1 MKVSVLQE
9 QFATALKIVSRVV
22 DARANLPVLA
32 NVLVATED
40 GQLRVA
46 ATDLKTGIQ
55 VFVGARIDESGEITL
70 PAKTLAEL
78 VSSLS
83 PERVDMTLDLGTQS
97 VRLQCGTTKTT
108 IKGIAATEYPP
119 LPALADADFTISA
132 KTLADALTNVVIC
145 AAHEDNRPILQGV
158 CFSFRQGMLELAAA
172 DGFRLALNRVAY
184 ESALA
189 DMPQQFVVPAGAVR
203 EVIRACALADDD
215 VAVTVEDTRA
225 QFAVGRVIVSSQL
238 LEGKFPDYDA
248 IVPRG
253 HDFEACLYTEDMLR
267 ACRRAEIFARDNN
280 NSTRFVLGGDAGGAF
295 MEVSATSGERGDSQ
309 TTLDVALEGRSSEV
323 SLNVRYLLDVLN
335 VIGAERIAFQGSSPS
350 DAVVIAP
357 AETRYPFWILMPMS
371 TGRN

>member
-172 DGFRLALNRVAY
+172 DGFRLAIDQIAY
-184 ESALA
+184 ESALL
-189 DMPQQFVVPAGAVR
+189 DMPPFVVPAVAVR
-203 EVIRACALADDD
+203 EVIRACAMFDGG
-215 VAVTVEDTRA
+215 VAVTIEAGSRA

-280 NSTRFVLGGDAGGAF
+280 NSTRFVLGGDVGGAF

-323 SLNVRYLLDVLN
+323 SLNVRYLLDILN
-335 VIGAERIAFQGSSPS
+335 VLGAERLAFKGSSPS
-350 DAVVIAP
+350 EAVVIAP

>member
-280 NSTRFVLGGDAGGAF
+280 NSTRFVLGGDVGGAF

-309 TTLDVALEGRSSEV
+309 TTLDVALEGRSNEV

-350 DAVVIAP
+350 EAVVIAP